1 MIMAMLNR
9 FPNDY
14 NLIVNVAA
22 ALVAT
27 ASLSWTTLVYVG
39 GEKKK
44 KSENALQTYIRVI
57 DKICIQLSNINIET
71 YQKFV
76 YLDATYNALKKITP
90 LITDDEHK
98 LHSEIKNEELKVSLT
113 EFYYSL
119 KISDLLIV
127 ESEDLNEYYISR
139 VAQNF
144 GGSAY
149 WLTVLWLKYVIPSI
163 PPTRLNGQYLYGFR
177 HSLQTDFITKV
188 ISLFISGADKIINHG
203 DINASITNLTNNK
216 LIDYDPL
223 IFRILEKCP
232 TLLAHLVLKNT
243 LIAVVSSP
251 SKPKIYRPLLSV
263 YGPKNTWLAMQLG
276 QTMWNIS
283 IPKKLQQP
291 RIIRPKE
298 KGDDFSQ
305 KYVASFNY

>member
-1 MIMAMLNR
+1 MATLHR

-14 NLIVNVAA
+14 DLIVNIFI
-22 ALVAT
+22 ALVPA
-27 ASLSWTTLVYVG
+27 ASLSWTTFVYVG
-39 GEKKK
+39 AERKK
-44 KSENALQTYIRVI
+44 KSDNALQTYIKVI
-57 DKICIQLSNINIET
+57 DKVCSQLSNPDIQA
-71 YQKFV
+71 YQKFEH
-76 YLDATYNALKKITP
+76 LQATYHALRKIVP
-90 LITDDEHK
+90 LITDGEHK
-98 LHSEIKNEELKVSLT
+98 LHSEIKNEELKLSLT
-113 EFYYSL
+113 EFYFSL
-119 KISDLLIV
+119 KVSDIFFV
-127 ESEDLNEYYISR
+127 ENDSLEKYHLGN
-139 VAQNF
+139 VAQHF

-177 HSLQTDFITKV
+177 HSLQTDYITKV

-203 DINASITNLTNNK
+203 DINTSITNLANNK

-223 IFRILEKCP
+223 ILRILEKCP

-283 IPKKLQQP
+283 IPEKLQQP